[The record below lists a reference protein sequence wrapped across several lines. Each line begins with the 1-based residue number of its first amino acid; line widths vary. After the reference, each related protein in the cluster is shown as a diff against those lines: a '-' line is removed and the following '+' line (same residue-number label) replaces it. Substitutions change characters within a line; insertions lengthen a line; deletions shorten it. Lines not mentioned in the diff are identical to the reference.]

1 MSETRGF
8 SIDRA
13 KTTDAPAIAQFVAQA
28 TRGRVAV
35 DAPAVMERFGTK
47 GLWLVRDT
55 TGGMVGLAGWRAEN
69 LIARI
74 DDFLIFP
81 PTLYPTAGRTL
92 VDAIEGAAR
101 ELQCEVSMVLVPL
114 HASPRLI
121 QFYENC
127 GYERPEPEELPR
139 VWQETLE
146 EATTRGRF
154 VMLRQLREDLVL
166 RPI

>member
-1 MSETRGF
+1 
-8 SIDRA
+8 
-13 KTTDAPAIAQFVAQA
+13 
-28 TRGRVAV
+28 
-35 DAPAVMERFGTK
+35 
-47 GLWLVRDT
+47 
-55 TGGMVGLAGWRAEN
+55 MVGLAGWRAEN

-81 PTLYPTAGRTL
+81 STLYPTAGRTL
-92 VDAIEGAAR
+92 VDAIETEAR

-114 HASPRLI
+114 RASPRLI

-139 VWQETLE
+139 VWQETLT